1 MPPMSWPSWPNTA
14 HPVVEASRE
23 RERPVR
29 LTALVVTLGWVHVLH
44 RAALHAPTST
54 PATVWVAAGLGAQ
67 LAFSVFEAG
76 VATAVWRATGAR
88 VGVTT
93 LLPRVLAASAAE
105 VFAIAILIG
114 DVPLPPRLAALLCG
128 ARAWPGAWAESGL
141 ARAWAATGLLAL
153 VRIALS
159 AHAQARVADAPFPRG
174 LAVVGSLHL
183 FARLALWWGSELI
196 LGHSFQS

>member
-1 MPPMSWPSWPNTA
+1 MPPMPWPSWPNAA
-14 HPVVEASRE
+14 HVVVEAARVNE
-23 RERPVR
+23 RHVR

-44 RAALHAPTST
+44 RAAQQVPTAT
-54 PATVWVAAGLGAQ
+54 PVTVLVAAGLGAQ
-67 LAFSVFEAG
+67 LAFSLLEAG
-76 VATAVWRATGAR
+76 LSSLLWRALGAR

-114 DVPLPPRLAALLCG
+114 DVPLSPRLAALLCG

-153 VRIALS
+153 VRITLS
-159 AHAQARVADAPFPRG
+159 AHAQARVAEAPFSRG